1 MSEPI
6 TKPRVSA
13 AAKIVL
19 VLAAAAVLLAVF
31 ALAAPG
37 SKFFFPLVSLWCN
50 LALFACVLLVLRV
63 AGIKFDLFHKA
74 VLVGLWAAAL
84 VYFFWALGRRSFV
97 YIWDYVNYINKQYW
111 AEAAFL
117 QGPAAGFQFIFG
129 SFAEDYTN
137 FITLF
142 LEFPF
147 CLSDRTGDSF
157 AFCQVFS
164 ILPMLLVLL
173 AGLTIKVGQM
183 LRVKNRF
190 WYFLIGMTWMVTYPW
205 LRMSAM
211 LSQPDWFGLIFGFS
225 ILLLTLDFRF
235 EKLEPVRFCLL
246 FAATAA
252 IILSRRWYLYFVVG
266 YYFAYAVLVLV
277 SSARTARAGQKKQAL
292 LQVRNLVLFGLMSMV
307 AMLVLLW
314 PMVSRIL
321 AYSYAERY
329 SYYNGGG
336 FAAEISLQFWRMGLM
351 NLVLVGMGLW
361 FSLKKRKM
369 PALPCLAGLEIL
381 LSMLLF
387 TRVQTTGSQHMLLFL
402 PGWFLLF
409 LIGAAALAEGM
420 NRRRNLKIGFWLFT
434 IAFATSVRCSPLT
447 TVALP
452 DFLIGRTL
460 LSASPQESAR
470 DFAAIDDLVYG
481 RKDLPQIEAI
491 ASWID
496 THCADGEIAYMIPHD
511 TLYCP
516 DHFKNCLLPQTP
528 INNKLAFGFSVPGTH
543 YFPMQFFEAK
553 YVLTA
558 DPFPLTHVNDPE
570 NEMSHKLNEM
580 FLAVRDEYFALE
592 ETFDMGN
599 GTTFTIWRRTVAPSR
614 AEVEYYLSAFTEED
628 AKYPEMFSQVA
639 ENWLAARGL

>member
-13 AAKIVL
+13 AAKTAL

-84 VYFFWALGRRSFV
+84 VYFFWALNRRSFI
-97 YIWDYVNYINKQYW
+97 YIWDYFNYINKQYG

-117 QGPAAGFQFIFG
+117 QSPAAGFRFIFG

-235 EKLEPVRFCLL
+235 ETLEPVRFCLL

-277 SSARTARAGQKKQAL
+277 SSARIARAGQKKQAL

-307 AMLVLLW
+307 AMLILLW

-387 TRVQTTGSQHMLLFL
+387 TRIQNTGSHQMLLFV
-402 PGWFLLF
+402 PGWLLLF
-409 LIGAAALAEGM
+409 LTGSAALAEGI
-420 NRRRNLKIGFWLFT
+420 RKHRKLKLFYW
-434 IAFATSVRCSPLT
+434 AFTLVFAMSVRCSPLT

-452 DFLIGRTL
+452 GFVVDYFPLKAVSEYVRLDKLTYDRTD
-460 LSASPQESAR
+460 A
-470 DFAAIDDLVYG
+470 V
-481 RKDLPQIEAI
+481 QIQRVDG
-491 ASWID
+491 WID
-496 THCADGEIAYMIPHD
+496 AHCDAEKGEFAYMIPHD
-511 TLYCP
+511 MLYNSDMFQYAALP
-516 DHFKNCLLPQTP
+516 DIQLQG
-528 INNKLAFGFSVPGTH
+528 KLAAGISIPGTH
-543 YFPMQFFEAK
+543 EFPVRFFEAK

-558 DPFPLTHVNDPE
+558 EPFPQTFVSGGELSGRWNA
-570 NEMSHKLNEM
+570 L
-580 FLAVRDEYFALE
+580 FCAARDEHFTQAAS
-592 ETFDMGN
+592 FDMGN
-599 GTTFTIWRRTVAPSR
+599 GTVFTVWERTEPADR
-614 AEVEYYLSAFTEED
+614 AEVEYYLDAFAQED
-628 AKYPEMFSQVA
+628 ALYPEMFSQVA
-639 ENWLAARGL
+639 ESWLAGHGL

>member
-13 AAKIVL
+13 AAKTAL

-84 VYFFWALGRRSFV
+84 VYFFWALNRRSFI
-97 YIWDYVNYINKQYW
+97 YIWDYFNYINKQYG

-117 QGPAAGFQFIFG
+117 QSPAAGFQYIFG

-142 LEFPF
+142 LDFPF

-157 AFCQVFS
+157 AFYQVFS
-164 ILPMLLVLL
+164 VLPMLLVLL

-246 FAATAA
+246 FLATAA

-277 SSARTARAGQKKQAL
+277 SSVRIARAGQKKQAL

-307 AMLVLLW
+307 AMLILLW
-314 PMVSRIL
+314 PMVRKIL
-321 AYSYAERY
+321 GFDYAGRY
-329 SYYNGGG
+329 SYYNFGGLTLEL
-336 FAAEISLQFWRMGLM
+336 AAQALRIGLL
-351 NLVLVGMGLW
+351 NFILIGLGLW
-361 FSLKKRKM
+361 FAAKRRL
-369 PALPCLAGLEIL
+369 PALPCLAGAEL
-381 LSMLLF
+381 LISLLLF
-387 TRVQTTGSQHMLLFL
+387 IRVQNSGSHQMLLFL
-402 PGWFLLF
+402 PGWLLLF
-409 LIGAAALAEGM
+409 LLGAAALVEGIS
-420 NRRRNLKIGFWLFT
+420 RFRAAKVVFWVFT
-434 IAFATSVRCSPLT
+434 LVFATSVRCSPLT
-447 TVALP
+447 TIALP
-452 DFLIGRTL
+452 GFLVDYFPL
-460 LSASPQESAR
+460 KAASEFVR
-470 DFAAIDDLVYG
+470 LDKLIYD
-481 RKDLPQIEAI
+481 RKDLPQIKAI
-491 ASWID
+491 ANWID
-496 THCADGEIAYMIPHD
+496 THCAEDEISYMIPHD
-511 TLYCP
+511 MLYCP
-516 DHFKNCLLPQTP
+516 DHFKNCLLPEMP
-528 INNKLAFGFSVPGTH
+528 INDKLAFGFSVPGTH
-543 YFPMQFFEAK
+543 NFPMQFFEAK

-558 DPFPLTHVNDPE
+558 DPFPQTFVGSG
-570 NEMSHKLNEM
+570 EMSHKLNER
-580 FLAVRDEYFALE
+580 FLAVREQYFTQEA
-592 ETFDMGN
+592 TFDMGN
-599 GTTFTIWRRTVAPSR
+599 GTTFTIWRRTASPTR
-614 AEVEYYLSAFTEED
+614 AEVEYYLSAFKEED
-628 AKYPEMFSQVA
+628 AQYPEMFSQIA
-639 ENWLAARGL
+639 ESWLAARGL